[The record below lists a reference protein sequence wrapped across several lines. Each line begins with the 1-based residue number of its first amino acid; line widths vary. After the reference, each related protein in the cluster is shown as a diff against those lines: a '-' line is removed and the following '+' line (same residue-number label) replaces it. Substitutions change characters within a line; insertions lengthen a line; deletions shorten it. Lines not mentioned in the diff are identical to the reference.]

1 MKIPGYTGHQRG
13 LEVVDERP
21 NGPAQKKIPG
31 YAGYIPSVASENV
44 YGVTYS
50 KATQSSAEST
60 IHKGMDQP
68 SSIKFRSTANAEF
81 QQRHAD
87 NFESVSQTVGVRRQ
101 QDRYQAPVPPQA
113 VCEFFG
119 MNPTEG
125 DHLVQQQHF

>member
-1 MKIPGYTGHQRG
+1 MHLSLSFI
-13 LEVVDERP
+13 
-21 NGPAQKKIPG
+21 IG

-101 QDRYQAPVPPQA
+101 QDRYQAVSNGHENFRA
-113 VCEFFG
+113 IESRGNCEKFKYG
-119 MNPTEG
+119 SVT
-125 DHLVQQQHF
+125 LV